1 MFSELIESRRRPG
14 ALGRQS
20 VFSFVLHTGLVLGAI
35 GATRSP
41 ARAPEPRPIA
51 VDVIFEL
58 PPRPAATASP
68 GPVVATPVPALP
80 APDLPAI
87 TVPTLPPTDLP
98 AVPVGPPVDPKTLA
112 GALRG
117 GEELLPG
124 RPGAGAAP
132 SLGDVML
139 PAEADR
145 APELA
150 PGARCLG
157 AYPAALRSLGVGGRC
172 CSSWWGWTGGWTP
185 PRSGSRAAAT
195 RPSERRR
202 RKGCCPRA
210 AATGRASTADSRC
223 GCWYSRRRRS
233 VWGNSLGGARVR
245 GR

>member
-117 GEELLPG
+117 GGELLPG
-124 RPGAGAAP
+124 LPGAGAAP

-139 PAEADR
+139 PSEADR

-157 AYPAALRSLGVGGRC
+157 AYPAALRSMGVGGRAVLQFVVGLDGRVDSASVRIA
-172 CSSWWGWTGGWTP
+172 SSSHPAFG
-185 PRSGSRAAAT
+185 AAAKEGVLSASCRY
-195 RPSERRR
+195 RPGEYRGLPVRVLVQQ
-202 RKGCCPRA
+202 A
-210 AATGRASTADSRC
+210 AAFR
-223 GCWYSRRRRS
+223 
-233 VWGNSLGGARVR
+233 LGE
-245 GR
+245 